1 MRKRLSWWGT
11 IKLFLL
17 LITFAL
23 FIYIVFN
30 VPSSLVLFNKLFLAV
45 GLNILAAVLEL
56 LKVVKDEPQ
65 ALMLLS
71 GMPTLIRI
79 YRGYHGRGDRFT
91 FGEREFIIEYDDG
104 WVFYGRNQWVASEVK
119 GNESIEV
126 LRSRPFEH
134 YGTFKKNLRL
144 FLQAKLT

>member
-65 ALMLLS
+65 VLMWLPLFFWPRKIKEIVVWHEYPKFIPSETGHYNIFSS
-71 GMPTLIRI
+71 GEVYEGAWWSNSKRMFLWHSDEGFAKIE
-79 YRGYHGRGDRFT
+79 
-91 FGEREFIIEYDDG
+91 GEITHWAE
-104 WVFYGRNQWVASEVK
+104 SLK
-119 GNESIEV
+119 G
-126 LRSRPFEH
+126 P
-134 YGTFKKNLRL
+134 
-144 FLQAKLT
+144 KLT